1 LLVSKSYAGR
11 KARAPQQPLSN
22 EGLIIIGGRGIPGKK
37 SVIALY
43 EIQLAFPD
51 TVFIGIHRKHACIAM
66 TNV

>member
-1 LLVSKSYAGR
+1 VEN
-11 KARAPQQPLSN
+11 PQQPVPN
-22 EGLIIIGGRGIPGKK
+22 EGLIIIGGRGIPGKKK